1 MVISVALV
9 HLCEESCGTAAAEP
23 QPKLTTEDTAWQ
35 SHNQRPKP
43 TTEARRHGEDL
54 ENQEREIIE
63 GRFTGEQKVMERYE
77 QITN

>member
-1 MVISVALV
+1 MLPTKSNYNP
-9 HLCEESCGTAAAEP
+9 G
-23 QPKLTTEDTAWQ
+23 QPSAKATTEATAWQ

-63 GRFTGEQKVMERYE
+63 GRFTNEQKVMEQYE